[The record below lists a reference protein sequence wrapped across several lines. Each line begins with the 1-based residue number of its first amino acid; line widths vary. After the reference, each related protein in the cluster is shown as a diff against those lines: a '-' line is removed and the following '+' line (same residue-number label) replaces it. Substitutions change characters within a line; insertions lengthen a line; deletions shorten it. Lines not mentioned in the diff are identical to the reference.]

1 MAADP
6 FNQMTHATNRQ
17 FNRQNPAF
25 DHRPLDCYHLATNA
39 KWPEAQRWHYTAGEN
54 NNAGRY
60 TTSATAARLARRG
73 VDDQRRRRRRSPAPQ
88 YDLTLTPEL
97 LLAALQDDD
106 AKIKDLVTR
115 GAWTECRTESGA
127 TPLICAAAK
136 GSGDAIEAL
145 LEAGANPLASDA
157 VGATCLIL
165 AAFHGR
171 LATVMQ
177 ILDLATTTTTE
188 VEAEAEAAVA
198 AALLHCAT
206 HGGETPIM
214 AAAKAGHAHVVKELM
229 GRMPGDAGVGR
240 CFDGGDARG
249 LTAMSLACRNGH
261 ADVVGVLLGG
271 GAIDGWMGHRSG
283 PHG

>member
-1 MAADP
+1 MAADA

-39 KWPEAQRWHYTAGEN
+39 RWPEPQRWHYTAGEN
-54 NNAGRY
+54 ANDDAGRY
-60 TTSATAARLARRG
+60 PTSATAARVARRG
-73 VDDQRRRRRRSPAPQ
+73 VNDQRNGRRRRRPSPAPRH
-88 YDLTLTPEL
+88 DLALTPEL
-97 LLAALQDDD
+97 LLAALENDD

-115 GAWTECRTESGA
+115 GAWPECRTESGA

-136 GSGDAIEAL
+136 GSGGAIEAL

-157 VGATCLIL
+157 VGATCLVL

-171 LATVMQ
+171 LATVTR
-177 ILDLATTTTTE
+177 ILDLATTTTTTT
-188 VEAEAEAAVA
+188 EAAS
-198 AALLHCAT
+198 ALLRCAT
-206 HGGETPIM
+206 HGGETPVM
-214 AAAKAGHAHVVKELM
+214 AAAKAGHAHVVRELM
-229 GRMPGDAGVGR
+229 ERMRGDAGGEG

-249 LTAMSLACRNGH
+249 LTAMALACRNGH
-261 ADVVGVLLGG
+261 ADVVEVLLGG
-271 GAIDGWMGHRSG
+271 GATDEWMGHRSG